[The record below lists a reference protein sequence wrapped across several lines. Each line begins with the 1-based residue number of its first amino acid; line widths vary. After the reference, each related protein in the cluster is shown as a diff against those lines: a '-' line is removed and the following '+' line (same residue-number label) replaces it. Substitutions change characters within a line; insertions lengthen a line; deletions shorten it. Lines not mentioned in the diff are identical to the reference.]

1 MRAQHQKQVRHTK
14 RQLTHYTAARM
25 GTAYPSFCPLTTH
38 PFAFAQNAGAASV
51 ATDEGLQPGGINLA
65 GISAKYI
72 ILYPTSNMPERVS
85 IAPEQLVS
93 LLQSKSREAFSV
105 LYDSYSEAIYGIIC
119 RMVTNKAAAEDLLQD
134 VFVKIWRKIDSYDA
148 ARGTLFTWMINI
160 ARNICIDYLRSKQYK
175 QQMKV
180 VENNFEYTESGVPAF
195 EPNYHITNVELHKV
209 TQKLEVK
216 HRQVIEMVYFR
227 GYTHEEVAQI
237 LNIPV
242 GTVKTRSRA
251 GLKQL
256 RSLYN

>member
-1 MRAQHQKQVRHTK
+1 MHAQHKQVKHTK
-14 RQLTHYTAARM
+14 PQLTHSTVAHARI
-25 GTAYPSFCPLTTH
+25 AYDGFRPLKAH
-38 PFAFAQNAGAASV
+38 PVAFAKISGRAPV
-51 ATDEGLQPGGINLA
+51 ADSKVLQPNGINLT
-65 GISAKYI
+65 GIPAKYI
-72 ILYPTSNMPERVS
+72 ILYPTLNMPEQLS

-93 LLQSKSREAFSV
+93 LLQLKNREAFSV
-105 LYDSYSEAIYGIIC
+105 LYDSYSEAIYGVIC
-119 RMVTNKAAAEDLLQD
+119 RMVTDKAAAEDLLQD
-134 VFVKIWRKIDSYDA
+134 VFVKIWRKIGSYDA

-180 VENNFEYTESGVPAF
+180 VENNFEYAGAGSPTL
-195 EPNYHITNVELHKV
+195 EPNYHITNIELHKV

-227 GYTHEEVAQI
+227 GYTHDEVAQI